1 MRHKF
6 TPPNEKVQAFID
18 NNKIIKMET
27 SFPKD
32 HKIPNM
38 KRWRFQTED
47 KEWHQ
52 FDQRID

>member
-6 TPPNEKVQAFID
+6 TKPNEKVQAFVD

-27 SFPKD
+27 HFPAE
-32 HKIPNM
+32 HGIPNT
-38 KRWRFQTED
+38 KRWKFQTED